1 MILLYPIK
9 VYLHPSRISSWS
21 YFQRTKSTKRK
32 GAIDNQKKEKKK
44 RERGK
49 NTVNMKNKAKIV
61 PK

>member
-32 GAIDNQKKEKKK
+32 GAIDNKKKEKK
-44 RERGK
+44 REREEK
-49 NTVNMKNKAKIV
+49 TRLA
-61 PK
+61 